1 MKVTNMK
8 LAKVFKVKGTP
19 KVNTN
24 KQVIQKGTQ
33 KKNQNR
39 ITMTSMLR
47 RKFLPN
53 KAKGDENNELKSLQ
67 LV

>member
-1 MKVTNMK
+1 MK

-33 KKNQNR
+33 KKTQNR
-39 ITMTSMLR
+39 ITMTSMLG

-53 KAKGDENNELKSLQ
+53 KAKRRRKQ
-67 LV
+67 